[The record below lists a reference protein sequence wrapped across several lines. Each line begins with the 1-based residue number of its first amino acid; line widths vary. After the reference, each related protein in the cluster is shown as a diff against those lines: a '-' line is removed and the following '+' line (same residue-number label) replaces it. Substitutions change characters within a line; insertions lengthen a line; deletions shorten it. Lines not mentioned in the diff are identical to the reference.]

1 MLPWLHVSSM
11 PPPGGD
17 CPPSSSI
24 AALML
29 FLQRGIRC
37 CFCSS
42 SRPARQRQPCSSSAL
57 RTAALV
63 PALARVNCSGAQPEW
78 AQAPHKS
85 TDVQVVRCFCSK
97 VAWCPATALQRQCAV
112 LKWSAVLMLAQ
123 VHNCRCR
130 LQLGGTKAVQW
141 DSAAHP
147 WWIASTLQSTSN
159 ANSNLNKSQWW
170 CRLKCSCSCTM
181 STVAFQDCQL

>member
-1 MLPWLHVSSM
+1 MDQESLTNTFFVWDIPETYFAGKPKRISTSPHIPLSESGVPFEKSKTCQNVFFKKMLPWLHVSSM

-63 PALARVNCSGAQPEW
+63 PALARVECSGAQPEW
-78 AQAPHKS
+78 AQVPHKS
-85 TDVQVVRCFCSK
+85 TDVKVLRCFCSK
-97 VAWCPATALQRQCAV
+97 VARERQPCSANAL
-112 LKWSAVLMLAQ
+112 S
-123 VHNCRCR
+123 
-130 LQLGGTKAVQW
+130 
-141 DSAAHP
+141 
-147 WWIASTLQSTSN
+147 
-159 ANSNLNKSQWW
+159 
-170 CRLKCSCSCTM
+170 
-181 STVAFQDCQL
+181 

>member
-63 PALARVNCSGAQPEW
+63 PALARVECSGAQPEW

-85 TDVQVVRCFCSK
+85 TDVQVLRCFCSK

-130 LQLGGTKAVQW
+130 LQLGGTKALQW
-141 DSAAHP
+141 DSEAHP

-159 ANSNLNKSQWW
+159 DNNNLN
-170 CRLKCSCSCTM
+170 
-181 STVAFQDCQL
+181 